1 MSLSTDHSDSG
12 TEAVHAN
19 SGTEVVNADRGT
31 ETVHAEVVF
40 KSKPPKY
47 FGKRKKM
54 QGVNILHLQGCI

>member
-1 MSLSTDHSDSG
+1 MYGDSDKEKSVDCSRAVSLSTDHSDSG

-47 FGKRKKM
+47 YG
-54 QGVNILHLQGCI
+54 

>member
-1 MSLSTDHSDSG
+1 MVTVTKRNLSTVVEQCHSRQ
-12 TEAVHAN
+12 TIQTVVQPEAVHAN

-47 FGKRKKM
+47 YG
-54 QGVNILHLQGCI
+54 

>member
-47 FGKRKKM
+47 YG
-54 QGVNILHLQGCI
+54 